1 MPWKKTITEAKPMS
15 WKDSITS
22 EPEDTSYMES
32 AARGAAQ
39 GASLNSQDEASGV
52 LDALTKGTFL
62 EKQSAPIRAM
72 GATAMAP
79 ALIAD
84 KLQKLL
90 SKEIS
95 VDDLSNEY
103 YKGRDES
110 RAANLEAQQDNP
122 MTYGGTELLGGFATP
137 GFGAAKAL
145 GAATKTKKI
154 VEALKTGAVAGAT
167 GNVATNIGQVD
178 ELKNIDPTQLAIDT
192 AIGGGVGAGLGGLFG
207 TIGML
212 GSVAKNSDDVQDMS
226 KVFKKSKDGVDLV
239 TVEGRKKM
247 NDDLVDLGAKL
258 EDEVF
263 AGAEK
268 IKTEYG
274 EKIKTLRIGDKAKFE
289 KEIDDFVTRI
299 SEQEAAGKDFN
310 YLEAESKLK
319 DLQNKF
325 DLTNDDIRNVQ
336 AKMAESLKAKRDMTS
351 ASSYKKSAQRVDK
364 LEMSAED
371 LELKKA
377 IDANIRQAQDEL
389 IEARRAYQDNPMER
403 DSLKLEVRAKEDA
416 LRQVRREAKDMG
428 FDAADTKLSTTKD
441 STVSS
446 ILDKSNADVLTQVD
460 PLRTEMTQLQKNRI
474 QIARDIQALLVQKQ
488 KSNNPAFS
496 GLVDQVLD
504 LKKVGPKNNLDV
516 VKNVTLRDIQK
527 QAELLNSS
535 EDSPLMKEINDIV
548 RRNMDGAKDLDA
560 GYKKMKE
567 ELKILGIDLP
577 DDAAGAVKSE
587 KVADS
592 LASQFKAAGKKELGP
607 VANTLNTIERVIDK
621 PEVSDLMN
629 LGRDIGENFSL
640 SEKVAASK
648 LINPTL
654 RGAAVAGQAVGAI
667 TNSKLAKAA
676 SKLGNSSLG
685 KKVQDV
691 MSMPEGDVKN
701 RAIFLL
707 NQQGWFRSVSEED
720 KK

>member
-1 MPWKKTITEAKPMS
+1 MSDKKYDFSDFSTPTKREGEKYDFS
-15 WKDSITS
+15 DFN
-22 EPEDTSYMES
+22 EPVVPDAPTKTES
-32 AARGAAQ
+32 ALGGLTQ
-39 GASLNSQDEASGV
+39 GATLGFGDELAGTLS
-52 LDALTKGTFL
+52 ALL
-62 EKQSAPIRAM
+62 RPIGITNA
-72 GATAMAP
+72 
-79 ALIAD
+79 
-84 KLQKLL
+84 
-90 SKEIS
+90 
-95 VDDLSNEY
+95 
-103 YKGRDES
+103 
-110 RAANLEAQQDNP
+110 
-122 MTYGGTELLGGFATP
+122 GGTLDQIGYESPTLDLDTIKEQYNKTRDAERARFAGQKAENPITFGASELAGGFATP
-137 GFGAAKAL
+137 AFGAAKAV
-145 GAATKTKKI
+145 GAATKAKGI
-154 VEALKTGAVAGAT
+154 AQAMKTGAVAGAT
-167 GNVATNIGQVD
+167 GNVATNIGEVD
-178 ELKNIDPTQLAIDT
+178 ELKNIDPTQLATDA

-207 TIGML
+207 TVGML
-212 GSVAKNSDDVQDMS
+212 GSMAKNSDDVQDMS

-258 EDEVF
+258 EDAVF

-274 EKIKTLRIGDKAKFE
+274 EKIKTLRVGDKAKFE
-289 KEIDDFVTRI
+289 KEIDDFITRI
-299 SEQEAAGKDFN
+299 SEKEAAGKGFN
-310 YLEAESKLK
+310 YVEVETKLK

-336 AKMAESLKAKRDMTS
+336 AKMADSLKAKRDMTS

-403 DSLKLEVRAKEDA
+403 ASLKLEVRAKEDA

-428 FDAADTKLSTTKD
+428 FDTAGNKLGTTKD

-446 ILDKSNADVLTQVD
+446 ILDKSNTDVLTQVD
-460 PLRTEMTQLQKNRI
+460 PLRTEMTQLQKNKI

-496 GLVDQVLD
+496 KLVDELQG
-504 LKKVGPKNNLDV
+504 LKATGPSNNLDV
-516 VKNVTLRDIQK
+516 IKDVNLREIEN
-527 QAELLNSS
+527 QAKLLSS
-535 EDSPLMKEINDIV
+535 SSDSPLMKEINDIV
-548 RRNMDGAKDLDA
+548 RRNMGGAKDLDA

-640 SEKVAASK
+640 SEKVAATK
-648 LINPTL
+648 MYNPTL
-654 RGAAVAGQAVGAI
+654 RGAVVAGQTVGAVA
-667 TNSKLAKAA
+667 NSKLAKAA

-707 NQQGWFRSVSEED
+707 GQQGWFRSVSEED